1 MKHIKQIFLSVALTA
16 STVVGLNAQSPA
28 FTNDQYKKAVWI
40 TTRFYGAQRSGDGP
54 NWLIADYEPTNVA
67 NDCNGN
73 LAAFKKGKSYV
84 KDADGSY
91 DLTGGWYDCGD
102 FATFG
107 QTFFYSAYMLVLAYT
122 EFPAG
127 YDDLYSADYHG
138 YIDSGDYTY
147 EGKKGVPNGIP
158 DILDEAKYA
167 TDFILK
173 AVRDEN
179 TFYYQKGDGDADHKV
194 WCTSPTKSTL
204 SVSNGGE
211 ADGSRYVGKATGN
224 VTSMA
229 SLAGATLAAMSK
241 AYAKF
246 DPAYAAQC
254 LEKAKVCYNFVTKT
268 SKGNSGACAFY
279 GNKPKYITDET
290 IFYAEMYRATG
301 DKQYLT
307 AAENAASSWMTQES
321 GYNHN
326 FSLCYNNTED
336 LGCYLMASLGDATSY
351 SEYGKTALQFFVN
364 LYKPSSGYFM
374 NKKNDGWG
382 VLRFP
387 ANQAFVLALYSKLM
401 GETTIN
407 PYALKSIDYI
417 LGDNGQKFSYI
428 VGFGNKHPLYP
439 HHRNFYRTDNNNE
452 GDLPTITYDYKYV
465 QLGYLVGGSLNDGA
479 YEDVEKSYTYSEGG
493 IDYNAGLVGALG
505 YINSMLNPVDVNKFG
520 HPTPKFDGE
529 VSICG
534 VQSVVL
540 DPQVSASGQRK
551 FNWYKDGILVSS
563 STTATTYTA
572 TSAGEYTCEIDS
584 AGEWKTSASVIVSA
598 KLPEVEW
605 EEEIQLCSPSTAT
618 LDLTFS
624 GTPVTYQWYK
634 DGKAIEKATSAT
646 YFVNQA
652 GTYKCEVSATN
663 CGTTTYE
670 VEVTSLL
677 PSIAD
682 AESDRDGNITMT
694 VSGDGEYEWYTQAE
708 GGTAVHTG
716 ATYTT
721 KITQDTYFYVKDAGE
736 MNITVGPTTSSFT
749 GTGVN
754 WGNIGAAFTATKA
767 CQITSIAVY
776 CLGSPYNT
784 GSQTVTAELAGSATG
799 SFTSDAFTVSGG
811 DQFYTVNFSTPIEI
825 PSAGN
830 YTLTIKASGFANPYY
845 QSMTDYSS
853 FANQGNP
860 LTFTGSTNSNGGF
873 PGLANWQVMTG
884 SGCDRAVVKAI
895 KGNGTDVNEATAD
908 AAITLAPN
916 PCHDVLYINIANE
929 NNVQYEILN
938 MIGTTVKA
946 DKASGDELRNGINV
960 ANLSAGIYLIRIND
974 NERTI
979 VERFVKK

>member
-16 STVVGLNAQSPA
+16 ATAMGVNAQSPA

-67 NDCNGN
+67 NDLKSN
-73 LAAFKKGKSYV
+73 LSAFVKGKSYI
-84 KDADGSY
+84 KDADGDY

-107 QTFFYSAYMLVLAYT
+107 QTFFYCAYMLVLAYT

-127 YDDLYSADYHG
+127 YDDLYSTDYHG
-138 YIDSGDYTY
+138 YIESGNYTY

-179 TFYYQKGDGDADHKV
+179 TFYYQKGEGDADHKI

-204 SVSNGGE
+204 SVANGGE
-211 ADGSRYVGKATGN
+211 AGGSRSIKKATGQ

-229 SLAGATLAAMSK
+229 SLAGAALAAMSK

-246 DPAYAAQC
+246 DPAYAAKC

-268 SKGNSGACAFY
+268 TKGNSGSSAFY
-279 GNKPKYITDET
+279 GDKSKYVTDET

-301 DKQYLT
+301 EKQYLT

-351 SEYGKTALQFFVN
+351 STYGKTALQFLVN
-364 LYKPSSGYFM
+364 MYKPTSGYLM
-374 NKKNDGWG
+374 NQKNDGWG

-387 ANQAFVLALYSKLM
+387 ANQAFVVALYSKLM

-407 PYALKSIDYI
+407 PYALKTIDYI
-417 LGDNGQKFSYI
+417 LGDNSNKFSYI
-428 VGFGNKHPLYP
+428 VGFGDKHPLYP
-439 HHRNFYRTDNNNE
+439 HHRNFYRSDNNDE
-452 GDLPTITYDYKYV
+452 GSLPTITYDYKYV
-465 QLGYLVGGSLNDGA
+465 QLGYLVGGSLNNGA
-479 YEDVEKSYTYSEGG
+479 YEDVEKQYTYSEGG

-505 YINSMLNPVDVNKFG
+505 YINSMLNPVNTNKFG
-520 HPTPKFDGE
+520 HPTPSFDGE

-534 VQSVVL
+534 VNSVVL
-540 DPQVSASGQRK
+540 DSKVATGGQRTFK
-551 FNWYKDGILVSS
+551 WYKDGTLLTS
-563 STTATTYTA
+563 STSATTYTA

-584 AGEWKTSASVIVSA
+584 AGEWTTSASVTVSA

-605 EEEIQLCSPSTAT
+605 EEEIQLCSPATAT

-624 GTPVTYQWYK
+624 STPVTYQWYK
-634 DGKAIEKATSAT
+634 DGKAVEKATSAT

-670 VEVTSLL
+670 TEVTSLL
-677 PSIAD
+677 PTVAD

-694 VSGDGEYEWYTQAE
+694 VVGDGEYEWYTQAE

-716 ATYTT
+716 ASYTT

-754 WGNIGAAFTATKA
+754 WGNIGAAFTASKA

-825 PSAGN
+825 PSAGS

-845 QSMTDYSS
+845 QSMSDYAS

-895 KGNGTDVNEATAD
+895 KGNGTDVNEATTDEAL
-908 AAITLAPN
+908 TLAPN
-916 PCHDVLYINIANE
+916 PCHDVLYVNIASE
-929 NNVQYEILN
+929 GAVQYEILN
-938 MIGTTVKA
+938 MIGTTIKA
-946 DKASGDELRNGINV
+946 DQASSDELRSGINV
-960 ANLSAGIYLIRIND
+960 ANLSAGIYLIRIHD